1 MEEINANI
9 RKRKSNHD
17 VRRERRKG
25 FVPGVLYGR
34 NIKNILFEVGSME
47 LSKDIARNGEHGI
60 IEVNLNGE
68 KHKTVIKEIQK
79 DFVSHKILHIDLQEL
94 SQNTKIDIEV
104 PINFSGTENI
114 SKNNEILQKT
124 KSKIKIRCEAENIP
138 SNVKL
143 DVSKFKLGE
152 CIRIRDVEVSSEIS
166 IIDDLNAV
174 VASLTVPTAA
184 NIPDEIDEE

>member
-9 RKRKSNHD
+9 RERKSNHD

-34 NIKNILFEVGSME
+34 NTKNILFEIGSME
-47 LSKDIARNGEHGI
+47 LTKDIARNGEHGI
-60 IEVNLNGE
+60 IEVNLNGK

-79 DFVSHKILHIDLQEL
+79 DVVNHKILHIDLQEL